1 MVCMKKEHIF
11 LIILLLCTFL
21 IRIYNA
27 NELSGGDDSQFAQLS
42 AFAIKS
48 PAKIIYPSF
57 SDEPM
62 SWGGLH
68 YTRPFAVIPL
78 VISILIFGYN
88 KYAVLMPTLLFSV
101 LSVLLLYLIVK
112 KQFNTKTAFVA
123 SILFAFSPFHIAFT
137 RSGFL
142 HGALTFY
149 FLLATF
155 LVIKAIDERKNLF
168 IYLAAFVCLAN
179 AWTTDFR
186 GLIPLSA
193 LLPYLYFRKVKK
205 EQIKHFFFAAFIV
218 LGLFFI
224 YMLIPLIFF
233 KNPEFI
239 NSFISMF
246 LYALPGHGAVMA
258 GSGISILGSAK
269 TMLNYLVMTPFMG
282 LIFIPVLFGFLY
294 SLKNIK
300 KPKYALWLF
309 WFLSI
314 IIFYIHGKPYVER
327 QVVIVPAFAVLASIG
342 ITHSLDFF
350 VKEKKGLAFA
360 SLIAL
365 TISWIVLLA
374 ARFPITYASE
384 YMSITKTNYFLSLI
398 FGFLNNYYI
407 WIIIFILLLTM
418 LISHFYFRNINIK
431 RQKNVLSIIV
441 IIYLL
446 LNFSV
451 ASALVIGGFG
461 IYKRPNEVKV
471 VADYIKNNLQ
481 DEKYACVA
489 GIHDKSFIFYTQRVC
504 ASWLFINVSWI
515 EQQVENNNLK
525 YFVLN
530 TYLYDG
536 YTPGFGRIDQSD
548 VVDNTSCTQPGEW
561 HCNEPEKY
569 NWLIKNTVDI
579 TYKTGLKP
587 DNPYFRLYEYNK

>member
-1 MVCMKKEHIF
+1 MVYMKKEYIF
-11 LIILLLCTFL
+11 LIIVLMLTLF

-42 AFAIKS
+42 TFAIKS
-48 PAKIIYPSF
+48 PEKIIYPSF
-57 SDEPM
+57 PDEPM

-88 KYAVLMPTLLFSV
+88 KYAILMPTLLFSV
-101 LSVLLLYLIVK
+101 LSVLLIYLIVK
-112 KQFNTKTAFVA
+112 KQFNTKTAFIA
-123 SILFAFSPFHIAFT
+123 SLLFAFSPFHIAFT

-149 FLLATF
+149 CLLTAF
-155 LVIKAIDERKNLF
+155 LVIKAIDEKKNLF
-168 IYLAAFVCLAN
+168 IYLAAFVCLIN
-179 AWTTDFR
+179 ALTTDFR
-186 GLIPLSA
+186 GLIPLFA
-193 LLPYLYFRKVKK
+193 LVPYLYFRKIEK
-205 EQIKHFFFAAFIV
+205 EQIKHFLIAALIV

-233 KNPEFI
+233 NNPKFLNAFI
-239 NSFISMF
+239 NMF
-246 LYALPGHGAVMA
+246 LYALPGHGAIASKV
-258 GSGISILGSAK
+258 SIIGSAK
-269 TMLNYLVMTPFMG
+269 TMLNYLLMTPFAG
-282 LIFIPVLFGFLY
+282 LIFIPVLFGFFY
-294 SLKNIK
+294 SVKNIK
-300 KPKYALWLF
+300 KPKYVLWLF

-314 IIFYIHGKPYVER
+314 IIFYIHGKPYVQR

-342 ITHSLDFF
+342 ITHSLNSL

-365 TISWIVLLA
+365 TLSWIIFLI

-384 YMSITKTNYFLSLI
+384 YNAMAKTSYFLSLV
-398 FGFLNNYYI
+398 FGFLSNYYI
-407 WIIIFILLLTM
+407 WVIISIMFLTALIF
-418 LISHFYFRNINIK
+418 HFYFRNINIK

-446 LNFSV
+446 LNVSV

-461 IYKRPNEVKV
+461 IYKRPDEVKV
-471 VADYIKNNLQ
+471 IADYIKNNLK

-489 GIHDKSFIFYTQRVC
+489 GTHDKSFIFYTQRVC
-504 ASWLFINVSWI
+504 ASWRLINVSWI
-515 EQQVENNNLK
+515 EEQIESNNLR

-530 TYLYDG
+530 LYLYDG
-536 YTPGFGRIDQSD
+536 YTPGFGRIDQSGI
-548 VVDNTSCTQPGEW
+548 VDNTTCIEGKTW
-561 HCNEPEKY
+561 HCNMPEKY
-569 NWLIKNTVDI
+569 NWLINNTEDI

-587 DNPYFRLYEYNK
+587 DNPYFRLYEYIK

>member
-1 MVCMKKEHIF
+1 
-11 LIILLLCTFL
+11 
-21 IRIYNA
+21 
-27 NELSGGDDSQFAQLS
+27 
-42 AFAIKS
+42 
-48 PAKIIYPSF
+48 
-57 SDEPM
+57 M

-88 KYAVLMPTLLFSV
+88 KYAVLMPTLIFSV

-112 KQFNTKTAFVA
+112 KQFNTKTAFIA
-123 SILFAFSPFHIAFT
+123 SLLFAFSPFHIAFT
-137 RSGFL
+137 RNSFL

-149 FLLATF
+149 CLLAAF
-155 LVIKAIDERKNLF
+155 LIIKAVDEKKNLF

-186 GLIPLSA
+186 GLIPIFA
-193 LLPYLYFRKVKK
+193 LVPYLYFRKINK
-205 EQIKHFFFAAFIV
+205 EQLKHIIFAVIII
-218 LGLFFI
+218 LLLYFI

-233 KNPEFI
+233 KNSKFI
-239 NSFISMF
+239 EAFVYMFI
-246 LYALPGHGAVMA
+246 YALPGHGITTSTMSV
-258 GSGISILGSAK
+258 IGSAK

-446 LNFSV
+446 LNVSV

-471 VADYIKNNLQ
+471 IADYINENLGN
-481 DEKYACVA
+481 EKYACVA
-489 GIHDKSFIFYTQRVC
+489 GVHDKSFIFYTQKVC
-504 ASWLFINVSWI
+504 ASWLLVNVSWI
-515 EQQVENNNLK
+515 QEQVENNNLK

-530 TYLYDG
+530 LYLYDG
-536 YTPGFGRIDQSD
+536 YTPGFGRIDQSG
-548 VVDNTSCTQPGEW
+548 VFDNTSCTQPSEW

-569 NWLIKNTVDI
+569 NWLMENTVDI

-587 DNPYFRLYEYNK
+587 DNPYFRLYEYIK

>member
-1 MVCMKKEHIF
+1 MKKEHIF
-11 LIILLLCTFL
+11 LIIILLCTFL

-27 NELSGGDDSQFAQLS
+27 NELTGGDDSQFAQLS
-42 AFAIKS
+42 IFAIKS
-48 PAKIIYPSF
+48 PEKIIYPSF
-57 SDEPM
+57 PDEPM

-88 KYAVLMPTLLFSV
+88 KYAILMPTLLFSV
-101 LSVLLLYLIVK
+101 LSVLLLYLIVE
-112 KQFNTKTAFVA
+112 KQFNKKIAFIA
-123 SILFAFSPFHIAFT
+123 SLLFAFSPFHIAFT

-149 FLLATF
+149 CLLATF
-155 LVIKAIDERKNLF
+155 FVIKAIDEKKNLF
-168 IYLAAFVCLAN
+168 IYLATFVCLIN

-186 GLIPLSA
+186 GLIPLAA

-205 EQIKHFFFAAFIV
+205 EQIKHFLIAALIA

-233 KNPEFI
+233 NNPKFL
-239 NSFISMF
+239 NSFINMF
-246 LYALPGHGAVMA
+246 LYALPGHGAVMG
-258 GSGISILGSAK
+258 GSGISIIGSAK
-269 TMLNYLVMTPFMG
+269 IMLNYLVMTPFAG
-282 LIFIPVLFGFLY
+282 IIFIPVLFGFFY
-294 SLKNIK
+294 SIKNIK

-309 WFLSI
+309 WFLLI
-314 IIFYIHGKPYVER
+314 IIFYIHGKPYVQR

-342 ITHSLDFF
+342 IMHSLDLFI
-350 VKEKKGLAFA
+350 KKKSIAFT

-365 TISWIVLLA
+365 TLSWVTLLV

-384 YMSITKTNYFLSLI
+384 YSVMAKTNSLLSLT

-407 WIIIFILLLTM
+407 WIIIFIMLLTAG
-418 LISHFYFRNINIK
+418 IFYFYFKNINIK
-431 RQKNVLSIIV
+431 KQKSILSVII
-441 IIYLL
+441 IIYLV
-446 LNFSV
+446 LNVSI

-461 IYKRPNEVKV
+461 IYKRPNEVKAI
-471 VADYIKNNLQ
+471 ADYIKNNLK

-489 GIHDKSFIFYTQRVC
+489 GTHDKSFIFYTQRVC
-504 ASWLFINVSWI
+504 ASWRSINVSWI
-515 EQQVENNNLK
+515 EQQVEDNNLK

-536 YTPGFGRIDQSD
+536 YTPGFGRVDQSGI
-548 VVDNTSCTQPGEW
+548 VDNTTCIEGETW
-561 HCNEPEKY
+561 HCNMPEKY
-569 NWLIKNTVDI
+569 NWLINNTEDI

-587 DNPYFRLYEYNK
+587 DNPYFRLYEYIK